1 MASNLFFNFSD
12 LILKISFDYKAIFFI
27 PKPYNAFITDTNNY
41 DFSITYLTSIENI
54 IYTDSEKLNWV
65 FNNKDNVYYINIK
78 SQKSNYRAIR
88 LEMPLNSN
96 HWKCIFYNIENKADF
111 IINPFIHPLG
121 SLIQKKMLLKNSSFF
136 IHGSGLCFKNK
147 GLIFTGKSGVGKTT
161 ISKIFENISYHVHD
175 DRLIISKA
183 NNEYFMFNSPMI
195 NVFEKR
201 SCKVDKIFSIKQ
213 SNKNELVRI
222 SGIKAI
228 NEIIPNIA
236 QHNIDNI
243 TIDLLY
249 NSAIDFIKNT
259 ECYILYFNKNENLI
273 GFIDNNL

>member
-1 MASNLFFNFSD
+1 MKENLFFNFSN
-12 LILKISFDYKAIFFI
+12 LVLKIVLPQKINFFI
-27 PKPYNAFITDTNNY
+27 PKPYLVFLTDCLKY
-41 DFSITYLTSIENI
+41 DFCINYNVSSEKI
-54 IYTDSEKLNWV
+54 IYNNSEKHDWT
-65 FNNKDNVYYINIK
+65 FNKDDNVYYINIK
-78 SQKSNYRAIR
+78 SKQTKYIAIR

-96 HWKCIFYNIENKADF
+96 EWNCIMYNLTSNSEF

-136 IHGSGLCFKNK
+136 IHGSGLCFKKK